1 MKKNAVV
8 ICMLSHLS
16 HVQFCNRMDAAYQA
30 PLSLGFSKQA
40 YWTELS
46 CFHPLLGMET
56 SSLMSLALVGG
67 FFTTSAIWEAL
78 FWFWFYQKG
87 NWASL
92 VAQLVKNLPPMQR
105 PWFSSCV
112 GKIPWRRD
120 RLPTPVFLGFPGGS
134 VGEKIHPWCGR
145 AGFDPWVGKIPWRRV
160 WQPTPVFL
168 LGESPWIDEP
178 CGLQSMGSQKVGH
191 DWVTELNWFF

>member
-16 HVQFCNRMDAAYQA
+16 HVQLCNRMDAAYQA

-46 CFHPLLGMET
+46 CFHPHPGMET

-67 FFTTSAIWEAL
+67 FFTTSAI
-78 FWFWFYQKG
+78 
-87 NWASL
+87 WASL

-120 RLPTPVFLGFPGGS
+120 RLPTPVFLSFPGGS
-134 VGEKIHPWCGR
+134 VGEKVHP
-145 AGFDPWVGKIPWRRV
+145 
-160 WQPTPVFL
+160 
-168 LGESPWIDEP
+168 
-178 CGLQSMGSQKVGH
+178 
-191 DWVTELNWFF
+191 